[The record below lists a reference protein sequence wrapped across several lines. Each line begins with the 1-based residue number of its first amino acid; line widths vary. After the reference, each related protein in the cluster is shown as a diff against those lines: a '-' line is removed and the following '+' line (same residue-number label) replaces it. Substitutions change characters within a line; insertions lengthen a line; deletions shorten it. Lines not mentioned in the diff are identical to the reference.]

1 MMILSNYMRRLS
13 SFRRFLLSARHF
25 LLSQC
30 KLRFQSTICKFM
42 LFKMATSQPE
52 VDWQSTK
59 TTVSERNRHMFNN
72 SDMSDISFTCE
83 GSDKIFHA
91 HKYVLG
97 TSSAVFHAMF
107 YGDLAEKDSVV
118 RLKDTDE
125 ESLEEFLTFLYTDRC
140 NLTTDNAVSVM
151 YLSKKY
157 LVPSLTVKCVNIL
170 QRSIEGENATSILEH
185 ALQFDEKNLENSCWE
200 FIKSNTKQVIA
211 SKDFNEISQTTLA
224 GVLRL
229 DCVNVSEVELFRAV
243 LKWSDSQCS
252 KNDMEPTNENKR
264 SVIGDA
270 IYHLRFLAMSQ
281 YEFTANVVASGLLT
295 PEEMIPIYSKFSG
308 VYSPDLK
315 WKLSDK
321 RSPTQDIENEWNP
334 NY

>member
-1 MMILSNYMRRLS
+1 
-13 SFRRFLLSARHF
+13 
-25 LLSQC
+25 
-30 KLRFQSTICKFM
+30 
-42 LFKMATSQPE
+42 MATAQRE

-83 GSDKIFHA
+83 GSDKIFYA

-118 RLKDTDE
+118 HLKDADE
-125 ESLEEFLTFLYTDRC
+125 ESLEEFLKFLYTDEC

-170 QRSIEGENATSILEH
+170 NRSIEGENATSILEH
-185 ALQFDEKNLENSCWE
+185 ALQFEEKNLENSCWE

-224 GVLRL
+224 GVLKL

-243 LKWSDSQCS
+243 LNWSDSQCS
-252 KNDMEPTNENKR
+252 KNDMEPTNENRR
-264 SVIGDA
+264 SAIGDA
-270 IYHLRFLAMSQ
+270 IYDLRFLAMSQ
-281 YEFTANVVASGLLT
+281 YEFAQNVATSGLLT
-295 PEEMIPIYSKFSG
+295 AEEIVPIYNEFNG
-308 VYSPDLK
+308 VYSPGLK

-321 RSPTQDIENEWNP
+321 RSRAGYNDTTVLYYDEE
-334 NY
+334 